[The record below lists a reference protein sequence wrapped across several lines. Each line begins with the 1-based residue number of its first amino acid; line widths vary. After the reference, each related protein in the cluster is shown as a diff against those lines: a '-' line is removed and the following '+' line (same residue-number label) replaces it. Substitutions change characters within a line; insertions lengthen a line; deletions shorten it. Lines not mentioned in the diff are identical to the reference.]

1 MLPMTAMQG
10 MSWQKARQVLARNYR
25 DVTVLTIAAA
35 RQDDQSFSADTGM
48 AEALLVCRESSN
60 APDRRGRF
68 VSIRR
73 RPDSEMEATEIAR
86 AIRSTA
92 DTLPV
97 RALEDGPFGGNTLS
111 VGDDRIGEMIEA
123 PLSLNAPWS
132 AVGIADFAV
141 AQTAYQLVNEA
152 IWLPQMGKQDSRHI
166 PMSTLQRVCHV
177 GIQDQNIVGNGGQT
191 AFVRI
196 KPASAAPTYP
206 MLWGHD
212 AQLETRMVVAPDSE
226 GQVKLGR
233 KQRAEDIWDTRSHA
247 HHNRDFRFNAQP
259 LSVAFTVNQT
269 IGGRAWPNVKFDER
283 SQEIAYTLWANTT
296 LGLLCYWWHSS
307 RQQAGRG
314 SMPITAIRSM
324 PTLDITKLTPDQ
336 LAKAE
341 EIFEDMRDSQFLPA
355 NEAYRDNTRKELDH
369 RVLIDILGLPESI
382 MEPLDLLRLKWCSEP
397 SVHGGKKTAPEG

>member
-1 MLPMTAMQG
+1 MPPASQNLGIMNPPFTKPDSDWDGNKDESYHSKHFHGLSTDRETQAKMSALAREYGKGTCAHGYAGLASWFIALADRMVRKTGTIALVLPMTAMQG

-35 RQDDQSFSADTGM
+35 RQDDQSFSADTGI
-48 AEALLVCRESSN
+48 AETLIVCRESSN

-166 PMSTLQRVCHV
+166 PNEHSPESLSCGHSRPEYRWQRWPN
-177 GIQDQNIVGNGGQT
+177 GI
-191 AFVRI
+191 
-196 KPASAAPTYP
+196 
-206 MLWGHD
+206 
-212 AQLETRMVVAPDSE
+212 
-226 GQVKLGR
+226 
-233 KQRAEDIWDTRSHA
+233 RSHQA
-247 HHNRDFRFNAQP
+247 
-259 LSVAFTVNQT
+259 S
-269 IGGRAWPNVKFDER
+269 IGCSDV
-283 SQEIAYTLWANTT
+283 
-296 LGLLCYWWHSS
+296 
-307 RQQAGRG
+307 
-314 SMPITAIRSM
+314 
-324 PTLDITKLTPDQ
+324 PD
-336 LAKAE
+336 AVG
-341 EIFEDMRDSQFLPA
+341 P
-355 NEAYRDNTRKELDH
+355 
-369 RVLIDILGLPESI
+369 
-382 MEPLDLLRLKWCSEP
+382 
-397 SVHGGKKTAPEG
+397 

>member
-1 MLPMTAMQG
+1 MSALAKEYGKNTCAHGYAGLASWFIALADRMVRKTGTIALVLPMTAMQG

-259 LSVAFTVNQT
+259 LSVAFT
-269 IGGRAWPNVKFDER
+269 
-283 SQEIAYTLWANTT
+283 EIRP
-296 LGLLCYWWHSS
+296 SE
-307 RQQAGRG
+307 AGRG
-314 SMPITAIRSM
+314 
-324 PTLDITKLTPDQ
+324 PT
-336 LAKAE
+336 
-341 EIFEDMRDSQFLPA
+341 
-355 NEAYRDNTRKELDH
+355 
-369 RVLIDILGLPESI
+369 
-382 MEPLDLLRLKWCSEP
+382 
-397 SVHGGKKTAPEG
+397 